1 MTRACSM
8 EEVFNRITFK
18 HMKRNSPNDFS
29 CLTDLSHLDEKLV
42 DKRQEKRANVKRL
55 RRNRHYEKQFL
66 KLANRL
72 EFD

>member
-1 MTRACSM
+1 M

-18 HMKRNSPNDFS
+18 HMKRNSPNDFT

-42 DKRQEKRANVKRL
+42 DKRYEKRANAKRL

-66 KLANRL
+66 KLANQL
-72 EFD
+72 GLDDH

>member
-1 MTRACSM
+1 M

-18 HMKRNSPNDFS
+18 HMKRNRPNDFS

-42 DKRQEKRANVKRL
+42 DKRLVKRATVKRL